1 MSEGPGPWSA
11 GNSPAPAP
19 GTPGSGSSDDGP
31 DSGSAGL
38 AAHPAYPIDGPAG
51 PDYSLPP
58 GAFDF
63 GPDPGRPGRGRRWPA
78 AGHGGRR
85 LFAAGLAIAL
95 AAALIGGVLGGWIA
109 TRAQGAGT
117 SPSYN
122 AGPVPRALT
131 NRPATSVA
139 GVAARVLPSVVM
151 VRVNGGDGTG
161 SGFVVR
167 GGYIVTNNHVV
178 TLDGHASNALLQ
190 VVFRNGTTAAG
201 RLVGRDTYSDIA
213 VIKPIGVHGLPAL
226 PLGNSSGIDVGD
238 PVIAF
243 GAPLGLAGTV
253 TSGIVSALDRPV
265 QPGGGNGPAAPQVY
279 LQAIQTDAPINPGNS
294 GGPLVNGQGQV
305 IGVNAAF
312 DTLGGDVITGQGGSI
327 GLGFAIPI
335 NQARRVSTELI
346 RTGHATH
353 SIIGALLNI
362 RYSGSGAQIA
372 TAASGRASSR
382 SGPASD
388 PTAGAAP
395 PGPAGPGP
403 GTGRSGS
410 RAGHPG
416 SSAGRSGSVAG
427 RSGSV
432 AGRPGAAPS
441 ARVSP
446 GAGPSGARSGGAAG
460 GTSGAALP
468 VTPGGPASKAG
479 LRPGDVI
486 ISLDGQPV
494 TSASTLL
501 DAIRARSPGAPVRL
515 TFLRGGER
523 HSVTLRLGSAPS

>member
-1 MSEGPGPWSA
+1 MSEGPGQWSA

-19 GTPGSGSSDDGP
+19 GTPGSGSSDGP
-31 DSGSAGL
+31 DPGSAGL
-38 AAHPAYPIDGPAG
+38 ADQPAYPIDGPAD
-51 PDYSLPP
+51 PDYSLPA
-58 GAFDF
+58 GVFDF
-63 GPDPGRPGRGRRWPA
+63 GPDQDRADHGRRRPGT
-78 AGHGGRR
+78 GHGGRR
-85 LFAAGLAIAL
+85 LVAGGLAIAL

-122 AGPVPRALT
+122 AGPVPKALT

-161 SGFVVR
+161 SGFVIR

-178 TLDGHASNALLQ
+178 TLDGHASKASLQ

-226 PLGNSSGIDVGD
+226 PLGNSGGIDVGD

-253 TSGIVSALDRPV
+253 TSGIVSALGRPV

-335 NQARRVSTELI
+335 NQVRRVSTELI

-362 RYSGSGAQIA
+362 KYAGSGAQIA
-372 TAASGRASSR
+372 TAASGRASSG
-382 SGPASD
+382 SGPASA

-395 PGPAGPGP
+395 SGPAGPGS

-410 RAGHPG
+410 
-416 SSAGRSGSVAG
+416 SAGRPGSVAG
-427 RSGSV
+427 RSG
-432 AGRPGAAPS
+432 AAPS
-441 ARVSP
+441 ARGSS
-446 GAGPSGARSGGAAG
+446 GAGQSGTRSGTAPSSRGGSAASA
-460 GTSGAALP
+460 SGPASP

-501 DAIRARSPGAPVRL
+501 DAIRARAPGAPVRL
-515 TFLRGGER
+515 VFLRGAQR

>member
-1 MSEGPGPWSA
+1 MSEGPGRWSA
-11 GNSPAPAP
+11 GNSPVPAP
-19 GTPGSGSSDDGP
+19 GAPGSGSSDDP
-31 DSGSAGL
+31 DSGPAGL
-38 AAHPAYPIDGPAG
+38 AAHPAYPIDGPAD

-58 GAFDF
+58 GPFEF
-63 GPDPGRPGRGRRWPA
+63 GPEQDRPERGRRRPGA
-78 AGHGGRR
+78 DRGGRR
-85 LFAAGLAIAL
+85 LVAGGLAIAL

-109 TRAQGAGT
+109 TRGQGAGT

-122 AGPVPRALT
+122 AGPVPKALT

-161 SGFVVR
+161 SGFVIR

-178 TLDGHASNALLQ
+178 TLDGHASKASLQ

-201 RLVGRDTYSDIA
+201 RLVGRDIYSDIA

-226 PLGNSSGIDVGD
+226 PLGNSGGIDVGD

-335 NQARRVSTELI
+335 NQVRRVSTELI

-372 TAASGRASSR
+372 TAASGRAASG
-382 SGPASD
+382 SGPASA
-388 PTAGAAP
+388 PTAGATP
-395 PGPAGPGP
+395 SGPVRPGS
-403 GTGRSGS
+403 GTGRS
-410 RAGHPG
+410 G
-416 SSAGRSGSVAG
+416 SSAGRSGSGAGRTGSGAG
-427 RSGSV
+427 RS
-432 AGRPGAAPS
+432 GAAPS
-441 ARVSP
+441 ARGSS
-446 GAGPSGARSGGAAG
+446 GAGASGARSGTAPSGRGQSAA
-460 GTSGAALP
+460 GTSGAASP

-515 TFLRGGER
+515 VFLRGAQR
-523 HSVTLRLGSAPS
+523 HRVTLRLGSAPS